1 MRTQSIKNTYLTKE
15 KIKYLATECKKP
27 RLAEESMMAEYNSR
41 LKKIR
46 AEHKLKLLRELNRR
60 KICLST
66 TESLCKKLCSKFP
79 NKAM

>member
-46 AEHKLKLLRELNRR
+46 AEHKLKLLETYLNREL
-60 KICLST
+60 
-66 TESLCKKLCSKFP
+66 P
-79 NKAM
+79 AV